1 MKIEDLVLNKEYL
14 CNWGD
19 GDIQVL
25 VFKEMN
31 IYEWRK
37 CRAKF
42 TTIDGLTTN
51 FFNNE
56 QIARL
61 ISEIKATTPTPVPH
75 IHAKEMIA
83 FANGY
88 EIEYYN
94 LCDKKWYAALSPVW
108 RKVKRYRVKTDYSA
122 EIASLETSVADLNKQ
137 IEKLTVK
144 KDKELSI
151 IQELQS

>member
-25 VFKEMN
+25 VFKEMHTYDEQDEAEFAIMGEYN
-31 IYEWRK
+31 HYI
-37 CRAKF
+37 
-42 TTIDGLTTN
+42 
-51 FFNNE
+51 FNNE
-56 QIARL
+56 QVARL
-61 ISEIKATTPTPVPH
+61 ISEIKVTSPTPVPH

-88 EIEYYN
+88 EIEYSSKA
-94 LCDKKWYAALSPVW
+94 LDKWFLVTNPSWYETIE
-108 RKVKRYRVKTDYSA
+108 YRVKKDNSDK
-122 EIASLETSVADLNKQ
+122 IALLEKCVAQLNKQ
-137 IEKLTVK
+137 IETRQTRKH
-144 KDKELSI
+144 ELLAT